1 MIEFKQIIGRGTR
14 LFEGKDYFTIYDFVK
29 AYEHFNDPEWDGEP
43 LPPDEPGTPRNKGST
58 DDPREPPGGVDDP
71 GRPAEK
77 IVVKLADGKERS
89 IRYIAATTYW
99 SQDGRPITAQE
110 FMEQL
115 FGDLGHLVASE
126 DELRAVWSD
135 PDRREAFQQRLA
147 ELGYDTDRLDDMRRL
162 IDAPNS
168 DIFDVLA
175 YVRFTLAPL
184 SRSERA
190 DSARAHGLD
199 GYQRE
204 MRAFLDYVLDAYERH
219 GVDELASRKIA
230 DFLRIR
236 YGGTNDA
243 KRLLGPV
250 PVIRKAF
257 VAIQAHL
264 YQ

>member
-1 MIEFKQIIGRGTR
+1 
-14 LFEGKDYFTIYDFVK
+14 
-29 AYEHFNDPEWDGEP
+29 
-43 LPPDEPGTPRNKGST
+43 
-58 DDPREPPGGVDDP
+58 
-71 GRPAEK
+71 
-77 IVVKLADGKERS
+77 
-89 IRYIAATTYW
+89 
-99 SQDGRPITAQE
+99 
-110 FMEQL
+110 
-115 FGDLGHLVASE
+115 
-126 DELRAVWSD
+126 
-135 PDRREAFQQRLA
+135 
-147 ELGYDTDRLDDMRRL
+147 MRRL

-184 SRSERA
+184 ARSERA
-190 DSARAHGLD
+190 GTARATGLD

-250 PVIRKAF
+250 PAIREAF
-257 VAIQAHL
+257 IAIQSHL
-264 YQ
+264 YQQTAP